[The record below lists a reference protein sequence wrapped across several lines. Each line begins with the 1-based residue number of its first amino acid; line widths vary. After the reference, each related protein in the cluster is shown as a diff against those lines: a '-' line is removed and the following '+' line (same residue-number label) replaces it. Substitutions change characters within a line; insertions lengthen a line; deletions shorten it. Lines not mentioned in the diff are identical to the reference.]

1 MEKEKRL
8 AQLLALMSALNFSVI
23 LYYALVPWI
32 TTRRICASFSGYDF
46 LAFARQIPHRPWI
59 VPLLAIGQYFV
70 LCVLSYA
77 KLKWITEKF
86 MHRLFVC
93 FLELLLCAGII
104 ISLGFYY
111 SGIALVVLSDLVHYV
126 RNSFYRLCFIAALV
140 FMFAFGQY
148 EVIFPFA
155 RGIAFNAYLS
165 YYNPVVKGIL
175 SGAESFMAS
184 MNILLFTVYMILLF
198 TGQRAENTRIKKLND
213 KLNQANER
221 LRDYAVNMEN
231 MTEMRERNRLAREI
245 HDTLGHTLTGIIMGA
260 DAALVVFD
268 ALPGEAKKRIE
279 LIAQTARD
287 GLNDVRR
294 SINALR
300 PDAIEKNSLDEA
312 LKTMFSNFHLT
323 TSAQIHYT
331 QNAGELR
338 FASDEEDTIYR
349 IVQEGMTNAV
359 RHGHATE
366 ISITITRNENMLTIY
381 VDDNGVGC
389 PSVSEGFGL
398 RHMKERLDM
407 LGGLLVCGNR
417 EGKDGS
423 RGFYLLAN
431 FPVREREGMHSD

>member
-46 LAFARQIPHRPWI
+46 LAFARQIPPRPWI

-279 LIAQTARD
+279 LIAQTARTENHVFQFSFD
-287 GLNDVRR
+287 NFRADPLYPKCRGAAFCIRR
-294 SINALR
+294 GRYHLQDCAGGH
-300 PDAIEKNSLDEA
+300 DECCTA
-312 LKTMFSNFHLT
+312 WPCNRNFYYNH
-323 TSAQIHYT
+323 AQ
-331 QNAGELR
+331 
-338 FASDEEDTIYR
+338 
-349 IVQEGMTNAV
+349 
-359 RHGHATE
+359 
-366 ISITITRNENMLTIY
+366 
-381 VDDNGVGC
+381 
-389 PSVSEGFGL
+389 
-398 RHMKERLDM
+398 
-407 LGGLLVCGNR
+407 
-417 EGKDGS
+417 
-423 RGFYLLAN
+423 
-431 FPVREREGMHSD
+431 

>member
-46 LAFARQIPHRPWI
+46 LAFARQIPPRPWI

-184 MNILLFTVYMILLF
+184 MNILLFTVYMKALW
-198 TGQRAENTRIKKLND
+198 QYH
-213 KLNQANER
+213 ANLE
-221 LRDYAVNMEN
+221 
-231 MTEMRERNRLAREI
+231 
-245 HDTLGHTLTGIIMGA
+245 
-260 DAALVVFD
+260 
-268 ALPGEAKKRIE
+268 
-279 LIAQTARD
+279 
-287 GLNDVRR
+287 
-294 SINALR
+294 
-300 PDAIEKNSLDEA
+300 
-312 LKTMFSNFHLT
+312 
-323 TSAQIHYT
+323 
-331 QNAGELR
+331 
-338 FASDEEDTIYR
+338 
-349 IVQEGMTNAV
+349 
-359 RHGHATE
+359 
-366 ISITITRNENMLTIY
+366 
-381 VDDNGVGC
+381 
-389 PSVSEGFGL
+389 
-398 RHMKERLDM
+398 
-407 LGGLLVCGNR
+407 
-417 EGKDGS
+417 
-423 RGFYLLAN
+423 
-431 FPVREREGMHSD
+431 